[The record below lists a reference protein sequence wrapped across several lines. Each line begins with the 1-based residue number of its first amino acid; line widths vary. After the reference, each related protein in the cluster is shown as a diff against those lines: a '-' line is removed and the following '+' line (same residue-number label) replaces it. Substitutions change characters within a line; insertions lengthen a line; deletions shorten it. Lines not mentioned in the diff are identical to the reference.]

1 MSRSLLTYLLDC
13 RFDIF
18 VVLLVRLVALRYFF
32 LTLVILVQSLF
43 FAEEGSLLVLS
54 AIDESLE

>member
-1 MSRSLLTYLLDC
+1 MSRSLLTYLLNC